1 MQVEAS
7 KQVLISMSKDIFPI
21 SGCEVIKN
29 EQAREISL
37 FVHNLRNGIWFFGI
51 PSWLFGISD
60 RTFASFADGY
70 LSTLELVQLFTASFF
85 FLSWIYLKPE
95 VGLNSA
101 DGTLTY
107 QFDVDPHQLEAYKGI
122 VANRMLQL
130 QEQHTI
136 RQEYI
141 LPFPYLCQIYH
152 LLNLKHLET
161 IHAFSLN
168 NLRIIKVSN
177 FQPTTSGGII
187 KFQTVL
193 DSPVN
198 PLRIWRKP
206 IVEVQLILH
215 TPYTVELSIP
225 VYNNKHITVLFN
237 AFPINNEQ
245 HKLFIDIY
253 TNLEWPKPLL
263 KLILHFAS
271 SLTLFEDLPYLRKLA
286 EKNIHNIVNLSKSS
300 NHETMWLMRRFA
312 HLYGSSKEPAQ
323 IHSHEGIV
331 ESAGKAEGEIIGY

>member
-1 MQVEAS
+1 
-7 KQVLISMSKDIFPI
+7 MSKDIFPI
-21 SGCEVIKN
+21 NECEVIKN

-37 FVHNLRNGIWFFGI
+37 FVYNLRNGIWLFGI

-60 RTFASFADGY
+60 RTLASFADGY

-95 VGLNSA
+95 VSLNSA

-107 QFDVDPHQLEAYKGI
+107 QFDVDPHQLEAYKAI

-130 QEQHTI
+130 QEQQMI

-168 NLRIIKVSN
+168 NLRVIKVSN

-193 DSPVN
+193 DSPIN

-237 AFPINNEQ
+237 AFPINNQQ

-253 TNLEWPKPLL
+253 SNLEWSKPLL

-286 EKNIHNIVNLSKSS
+286 EKNIHNIVNLSKTS

-312 HLYGSSKEPAQ
+312 HLYSSSKEPDQ
-323 IHSHEGIV
+323 ISPEGIV
-331 ESAGKAEGEIIGY
+331 EVAGEAEGEIIGY

>member
-1 MQVEAS
+1 MAS
-7 KQVLISMSKDIFPI
+7 EIF
-21 SGCEVIKN
+21 SIKEIAVKRK
-29 EQAREISL
+29 EQIKEISL
-37 FVHNLRNGIWFFGI
+37 FVHNLRSGIWFLGL
-51 PSWLFGISD
+51 PSWLFGVTD

-70 LSTLELVQLFTASFF
+70 VSTLELAQLFTASFF

-95 VGLNSA
+95 SSLNSS
-101 DGTLTY
+101 DTETLPSY
-107 QFDVDPHQLEAYKGI
+107 EFDFAPYELELYKGI
-122 VANRMLQL
+122 VAKRMLEL
-130 QEQHTI
+130 QQHMI

-161 IHAFSLN
+161 IHSFSLN
-168 NLRIIKVSN
+168 NLKVVKVSN
-177 FQPTTSGGII
+177 FQPTSNGGTI

-193 DSPVN
+193 DSPIN
-198 PLRIWRKP
+198 PLRIWRQP

-237 AFPINNEQ
+237 ALPLSNNE

-253 TNLEWPKPLL
+253 SNLEWPKPILQLL
-263 KLILHFAS
+263 LHFAS
-271 SLTLFEDLPYLRKLA
+271 SLTLFEDLPYLRKLGSR
-286 EKNIHNIVNLSKSS
+286 NIQGLVNLSRVS

-312 HLYGSSKEPAQ
+312 DLYGGKKEPAQ
-323 IHSHEGIV
+323 LTGVIE
-331 ESAGKAEGEIIGY
+331 